1 MADLMPRGTSRDDRV
16 LRLDTLVRLR
26 WLAVAGQVL
35 AVLVVAFGLGFHM
48 PLAAT
53 ALVVLLSVLLNVVL
67 LLRFPSN
74 HRFTSRTSAFILA
87 LDVVQLTALLWLT
100 GGITNPFAMLFLAPV
115 MVSAATLPPRY
126 TVLLGGLVGLLA
138 TMLALHAW
146 PLPWRAGEPIRLEP
160 LYVAGLWLAVL
171 VSLAFIAAY
180 TWRVA
185 DEARKLTDALAA
197 TELVLAREQHLNAVA
212 GLAAAAAHKLGTPLA
227 TITVVARELDLQV
240 KPRHP
245 LKADI
250 ELLRQEAQRCREI
263 LTNISALGRDEGGP
277 LMRMGLTQLV
287 EEAVAPHRSGRLRI
301 VVSAAGEGAEPVIAR
316 NPGLIYALG
325 NLVEN
330 AVDFAAGQV
339 EVEAHW
345 NPTRVRVRITDD
357 GPGFAPDVLGR
368 LGEPY
373 VTTRPRRLLDVP
385 AGRGHGGGH
394 GLGVFI
400 AKTLV
405 ERSGGRIRWR
415 NLSAKGGAEVL
426 LIWGRAEFSN
436 EIDLLR

>member
-1 MADLMPRGTSRDDRV
+1 MADLRLGGKSRDDRM

-26 WLAVAGQVL
+26 WLAVAGQIL

-53 ALVVLLSVLLNVVL
+53 ALVVLLSVLLNIVL
-67 LLRFPSN
+67 LVRFPSN
-74 HRFTSRTSAFILA
+74 HRFSARTSAFILA

-115 MVSAATLPPRY
+115 MVSAATLPLRY

-138 TMLALHAW
+138 TMLAFYAW

-160 LYVAGLWLAVL
+160 LYVTGLWLAVL
-171 VSLAFIAAY
+171 VALSFIAAY

-185 DEARKLTDALAA
+185 DEARKLSDALAA

-245 LKADI
+245 LKSDI
-250 ELLRQEAQRCREI
+250 VLLRQEAQRCREI

-287 EEAVAPHRSGRLRI
+287 EEAVDPHRGSKARI
-301 VVSAAGEGAEPVIAR
+301 TVTAAGEGEEPVIAR

-330 AVDFAAGQV
+330 AVDFATGQV
-339 EVEAHW
+339 EVEASW
-345 NPTRVRVRITDD
+345 NATRVRVRITDD
-357 GPGFAPDVLGR
+357 GPGFAPEVMAR

-373 VTTRPRRLLDVP
+373 VTSRRNRLEGVP
-385 AGRGHGGGH
+385 ADRGHGGGH
-394 GLGVFI
+394 GLGLFI

-405 ERSGGRIRWR
+405 ERSGGRVRWQNR
-415 NLSAKGGAEVL
+415 QSGGAEAL
-426 LIWGRAEFSN
+426 LIWERAEFSN
-436 EIDLLR
+436 EIDQKG